1 MQHRG
6 YSYCTKPEVDTCC
19 SEAHILNAYMPIW
32 AQDCIQCACKRNLG
46 FFPSNFWALL
56 GYTILHLRSC
66 RYEQLYPATL
76 RNNMRLLLTPQH
88 HGGHRH
94 HHLLKGN
101 TGPWQHRK
109 IVHGSA
115 PSPTWRTT
123 SSTSTMSPPGQV
135 WPFQRTDGETGKQ
148 ETST

>member
-19 SEAHILNAYMPIW
+19 SEAHILNAYMPIC

-66 RYEQLYPATL
+66 RYAASPHSSASWWTSASSSPERQHWTMTAQENCSWKCSFTHME
-76 RNNMRLLLTPQH
+76 NNIIH
-88 HGGHRH
+88 ID
-94 HHLLKGN
+94 N
-101 TGPWQHRK
+101 
-109 IVHGSA
+109 V
-115 PSPTWRTT
+115 PTWASLDFSKNRR
-123 SSTSTMSPPGQV
+123 GN
-135 WPFQRTDGETGKQ
+135 GETGNIYIDHLQ
-148 ETST
+148 QCRQDR